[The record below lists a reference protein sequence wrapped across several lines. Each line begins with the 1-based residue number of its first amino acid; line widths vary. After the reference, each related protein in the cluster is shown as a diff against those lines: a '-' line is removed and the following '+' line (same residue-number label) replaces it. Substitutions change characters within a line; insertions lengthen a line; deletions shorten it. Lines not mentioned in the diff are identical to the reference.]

1 MTKKVTDKIS
11 QKLIPEMLILSFLS
25 LKKSLMVTRTDHFK
39 HHQLIFSDCHEKNI
53 SKKRLFVCFLSL
65 ILLETSKVLF
75 LSLKS

>member
-25 LKKSLMVTRTDHFK
+25 LKKSLMVTRRDHFK

-53 SKKRLFVCFLSL
+53 SKNT
-65 ILLETSKVLF
+65 LEY
-75 LSLKS
+75 